1 MVSQG
6 ADKRI
11 KSADTRNC
19 VETIYSRQ
27 QTMKTSPPKDMANY
41 GWKSS
46 LLLFYDAVATV
57 DVLTASDNDDETCR
71 NSGNWNCRF
80 CITKIV
86 VSF

>member
-19 VETIYSRQ
+19 VEIVYSRK
-27 QTMKTSPPKDMANY
+27 QTMKTSPPKDMENY

-57 DVLTASDNDDETCR
+57 DFITASDNDDETCR
-71 NSGNWNCRF
+71 NSGNSNCT
-80 CITKIV
+80 CCMTKIV